1 MRGVKYDAD
10 NTRLQYALSG
20 ERYKLYTGDDVK
32 TWQLF
37 DLQNDPKEQNNLS
50 SKYPSIVKK
59 MKKEL
64 QNRKEDTEQDALN

>member
-59 MKKEL
+59 NEESYKIGKRI
-64 QNRKEDTEQDALN
+64 QNKML